1 MKLTIKTLEKFAR
14 GTTYLAKENGYIA
27 FYRYGKKQIEYMA
40 NPSYDYGWRNWAK
53 FTGGVRL
60 EFKTDSENISF
71 DYIASCSHERANTV
85 DLYVDNVLTC
95 VYKIEENLKGSVH
108 FTLPRG
114 EKTVT
119 IYLPGESIF
128 KIKNFEI
135 DGNYK
140 TVKDKRPKLLVI
152 GDSITQGA
160 GPEIA
165 SLSYINILNRE
176 YKYSILDQGIG
187 GYRYEAKDLMLIDE
201 FKPDK
206 IMVALGTNYYDVGIK
221 ESHGYDY
228 EQAVIDFYKR
238 LNELYPD
245 TPKLV
250 FTILYRTRDLD
261 EARLEWCRNV
271 IKRESLKY
279 QGTIVIDGARL
290 MPNDPVSLSDGI
302 HPSTYGSI
310 MLSKNLIKFMKE
322 NKF

>member
-1 MKLTIKTLEKFAR
+1 MKLTIKTLERLTR
-14 GTTYLAKENGYIA
+14 GVAFCQIENGYIA
-27 FYRYGKKQIEYMA
+27 FYRYGREQIEYMA
-40 NPSYDYGWRNWAK
+40 NPSFDYGWRNWAK

-60 EFKTDSENISF
+60 VFKTNSENISF

-85 DLYVDNVLTC
+85 DLYIENKLHS

-114 EKTVT
+114 EKAVT
-119 IYLPGESIF
+119 IYFPGESIF
-128 KIKNFEI
+128 KIKNFQI

-140 TVKDKRPKLLVI
+140 AIKNNKPKLLAI

-165 SLSYINILNRE
+165 SVSYINILSRE
-176 YKYSILDQGIG
+176 YKYEILNQGIG

-206 IMVALGTNYYDVGIK
+206 ILVALGTNYYDAVDI
-221 ESHGYDY
+221 YDY
-228 EQAVIDFYKR
+228 RSAVCDFYKR
-238 LNELYPD
+238 LNQLYPN

-250 FTILYRTRDLD
+250 ITPLYRTRDLD
-261 EARLEWCRNV
+261 MERFLWCINT
-271 IKRESLKY
+271 IKAECAKY
-279 QGTIVIDGARL
+279 DNIIVADGFDL
-290 MPNDPVSLSDGI
+290 MPNDTVSLSDGV

-310 MLSKNLIKFMKE
+310 MMAKNLISFMKE